1 MHPSRYPWRY
11 ALFFMAYYA
20 ANSVFQGYMSLYYGS
35 RGLDSGHIGAIF
47 AAIALVSAAAQPC
60 WGLCAD
66 RSKSRNRVL
75 RLLAA
80 GAAASVL
87 TFLLADR
94 FLPLMLLACVFSCF
108 YNAIQPMGDSIA
120 LAALNARGQ
129 PFGLARLAGGMTY
142 AVAALAFGALLEVP
156 GRESWAVWCTAA
168 LCLTIIPASCALPDT
183 PGYQSK
189 AGRRMSI
196 SALLKDRELMHLMLF
211 MLPMQMTM
219 GYFYTFF
226 SPMFLTFEGG
236 SGTLLG
242 WCYFLA
248 ALAEVPYLIFSDR
261 LFDRLGAGKLMCISG
276 ATLAL
281 RWLLLAT
288 TQCATVA
295 MLSQLLHGW
304 GFIVMTVA
312 MAKHISRTV
321 PAELQSS
328 GQMLL
333 AVISYG
339 VARAVGNL
347 GGGLLADAMG
357 QQNVF
362 YLTAGICALSL
373 AVFAPGFLRRR
384 SANAA

>member
-94 FLPLMLLACVFSCF
+94 FLPLMLLACVFSCSSTT
-108 YNAIQPMGDSIA
+108 AIQPMGDSIA

-168 LCLTIIPASCALPDT
+168 LCLTIIPRQLRLAGHAGLPVKGRPQDVDLRAAEGPRTDAPDAVSCC
-183 PGYQSK
+183 
-189 AGRRMSI
+189 RCR
-196 SALLKDRELMHLMLF
+196 
-211 MLPMQMTM
+211 MTM
-219 GYFYTFF
+219 GYFLHVLFADVPHLRGRERARCLAGATS
-226 SPMFLTFEGG
+226 SPP
-236 SGTLLG
+236 S
-242 WCYFLA
+242 
-248 ALAEVPYLIFSDR
+248 AEVPYLIFSDR

-288 TQCATVA
+288 TQCATRWQCSASCCTV
-295 MLSQLLHGW
+295 G

-312 MAKHISRTV
+312 MAKHISRHRAPPSCNRPDRCCSPWSATAS
-321 PAELQSS
+321 PA
-328 GQMLL
+328 
-333 AVISYG
+333 
-339 VARAVGNL
+339 
-347 GGGLLADAMG
+347 
-357 QQNVF
+357 
-362 YLTAGICALSL
+362 
-373 AVFAPGFLRRR
+373 R
-384 SANAA
+384 SATSAAACSPTPWVSRTCST